1 MANESSSE
9 MVDKRAEGLT
19 EGADSGG
26 DLPALQPERHG
37 ALEGLLILARRLR
50 SAFAPLEPPPTFVA
64 DLKRQLLANAERV
77 RAAARRRQERKQKA
91 IVAAVGVGGF
101 VYVMGLT
108 AMGVRLILSF
118 FGMLLGIILGWRRPS
133 QKPRGAR

>member
-1 MANESSSE
+1 MAEN
-9 MVDKRAEGLT
+9 VVV
-19 EGADSGG
+19 
-26 DLPALQPERHG
+26 DLPDEKAEPLKRGEAVGDNPPVEPVERPG
-37 ALEGLLILARRLR
+37 PVAGLLNLARRLK
-50 SAFAPLEPPPTFVA
+50 STFAPLDPPPDFVA
-64 DLKRQLLANAERV
+64 GLKRELLANAERV

-108 AMGVRLILSF
+108 AMGVRLIFSF
-118 FGMLLGIILGWRRPS
+118 LWKLLGMLGWRGTS